1 MTHDEMIAVI
11 QAHKEGK
18 KLEFCNSNL
27 IWKEVIGDP
36 CFNFFRYSYRIKPKE
51 LTREEITAK
60 WVKDNDVK
68 VGDRVRVI
76 LKSEKT
82 VCWNSEMDY
91 TIGNELLV
99 RSISDRAIRLENNW
113 TYDVESLK
121 KVTPKIVQFT
131 FEDREE
137 FRGKWVR
144 AKAKEDAPEGMIR
157 HIDKSGIIVFRD
169 NKFDYEEALEI
180 YEFIDG
186 RPFGKEIWE

>member
-36 CFNFFRYSYRIKPKE
+36 CFNFFRYSYRIKPE

-68 VGDRVRVI
+68 VGDKVVRTVGDDNTTRFEI
-76 LKSEKT
+76 KEIWPKSIYIDMPEHKLN
-82 VCWNSEMDY
+82 V
-91 TIGNELLV
+91 GH
-99 RSISDRAIRLENNW
+99 
-113 TYDVESLK
+113 DVEELK
-121 KVTPKIVQFT
+121 KITSKIVKFT

-137 FRGKWVR
+137 FRGKWV
-144 AKAKEDAPEGMIR
+144 KGKNGVEYLITLIR
-157 HIDKSGIIVFRD
+157 PSGIGFIDVDGCVSFV
-169 NKFDYEEALEI
+169 DYEKALERI
-180 YEFIDG
+180 EFIDG